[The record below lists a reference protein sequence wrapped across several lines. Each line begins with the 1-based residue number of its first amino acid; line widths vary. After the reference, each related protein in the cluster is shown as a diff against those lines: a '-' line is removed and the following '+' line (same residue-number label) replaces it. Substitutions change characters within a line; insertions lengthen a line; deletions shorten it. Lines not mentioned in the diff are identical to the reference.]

1 MGTTARLDAIRAAAL
16 DRVEKRERAF
26 KLAFIAA
33 AVVEGVMLATFLVLA
48 DLSNRLHLLLLV
60 SSVLVYSTLALGLVA
75 LGAHVSRVGERV
87 LMAIEL
93 LAGAGDADDSSG
105 SGGR

>member
-26 KLAFIAA
+26 KMAFVAA
-33 AVVEGVMLATFLVLA
+33 ALVEGVMLAAFLLLA
-48 DLSNRLHLLLLV
+48 DLSNRLHLLILV
-60 SSVLVYSTLALGLVA
+60 SAVLVYSTLALGLVA

-87 LMAIEL
+87 LMAVEL
-93 LAGAGDADDSSG
+93 LAGEDAADSSG
-105 SGGR
+105 TGR